1 MTVDIEINSAQ
12 DADFLKTQNT
22 DEIDRLNLFIYAGIS
37 LKFLPKLRNLKSLL
51 IAGSVKD
58 LSPVS
63 QCKSITELTISTK
76 GAINTLD
83 FLQELPLE
91 TLKLEGFTSKAENLT
106 VPVLPSLKSI
116 ALSGVVKMNDL
127 AFLGD
132 FSAIEKIGLFELN
145 AQKLFDF
152 STLERLKELRL
163 TNMFHLKNLSE
174 LATVNPLAKIYIR
187 EFYINKKIRND
198 KKEALLKVLPQ
209 LKQLDVIELSI
220 NEDKFSKE
228 DLLRMLNQ
236 QAFAD

>member
-1 MTVDIEINSAQ
+1 MTLDIEINSAQ
-12 DADFLKTQNT
+12 DADFLKTENT
-22 DEIDRLNLFIYAGIS
+22 DEIDGLNLFIYTSIS
-37 LKFLPKLRNLKSLL
+37 LKFLPKLKNLKSLL

-63 QCKSITELTISTK
+63 QCKSITGLTISTK

-91 TLKLEGFTSKAENLT
+91 TLKLEGFTSKNNNLA
-106 VPVLPSLKSI
+106 VPVLPSLKNI
-116 ALSGVVKMNDL
+116 ALSGVVKMTDL

-132 FSAIEKIGLFELN
+132 FPAIEKIDLFQLN
-145 AQKLFDF
+145 AQKLLDF
-152 STLERLKELRL
+152 STLKQLKVLRL

-209 LKQLDVIELSI
+209 LRQLDVIELSI
-220 NEDKFSKE
+220 NDDKFSKE
-228 DLLRMLNQ
+228 DLLVALDR
-236 QAFAD
+236 QASGG